1 MKKQNKKALLN
12 RYFVGFYFERKGESF
27 RFRNEDWKL
36 ITASQERFSHFRFEM
51 FRLKKRKK
59 KIFFYVSTKKER
71 KKSFFVAQN
80 DVNWVVSF
88 SKHF

>member
-1 MKKQNKKALLN
+1 MKKQNQKALLN
-12 RYFVGFYFERKGESF
+12 RYFFGFYFERKGESF

-59 KIFFYVSTKKER
+59 KKFFCYVSAKKER
-71 KKSFFVAQN
+71 KKRGFCCSE
-80 DVNWVVSF
+80 
-88 SKHF
+88 

>member
-59 KIFFYVSTKKER
+59 KNFFFMFRLKKER
-71 KKSFFVAQN
+71 KILFCCSE
-80 DVNWVVSF
+80 
-88 SKHF
+88 